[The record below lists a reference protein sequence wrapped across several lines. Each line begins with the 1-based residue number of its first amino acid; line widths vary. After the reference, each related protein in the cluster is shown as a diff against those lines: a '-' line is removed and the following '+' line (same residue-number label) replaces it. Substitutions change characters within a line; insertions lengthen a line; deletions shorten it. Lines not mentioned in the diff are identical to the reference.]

1 MFGEFIAESSDPISI
16 NADMLEWAQRG
27 DRDVLEYSGNVIATR
42 GDMIIRASRLTVFLP
57 AGGAAADVTFDRIE
71 ASGNVSIVAGPQTV
85 AAQLAVMDMLAQT
98 VVMTG
103 NVTLDDGANQMSG
116 DRLTV
121 DLATGGWQLGTGADR
136 VRTIVNPGQ

>member
-85 AAQLAVMDMLAQT
+85 AALT
-98 VVMTG
+98 
-103 NVTLDDGANQMSG
+103 DGAYGLPQVYPDTQKRQRGQRPGSTRPWGPGAPTRQPKAVPMS
-116 DRLTV
+116 V
-121 DLATGGWQLGTGADR
+121 PATARRQ
-136 VRTIVNPGQ
+136 